1 MITDLHSH
9 YLGADAVERI
19 RDEGEQ
25 HGVTIREDNRLV
37 VGGRPTGLP
46 LNPGLTSVDARRQW
60 LADAGVDRQLVA
72 PWMDLAGY
80 HLPAKDGQW
89 LAEVQNDAIAA
100 LADDPRFLAAATV
113 PLQDPEQAAVE
124 LARAV
129 GRGHR
134 AVQIGA
140 RIEEAGLD
148 ESTLDPFWAAAERFG
163 ILVVI
168 HPAELS
174 VPDRHRRL
182 FLHIL
187 TGNPA
192 ETTNA
197 AAAIMLGGVLDR
209 FPRLRFLLVHGGGF
223 LPYQLGRL
231 DRGTV
236 TAPPPV
242 RSKASRTPREQLPS
256 FYFDTVLHDAGA
268 LRYLTEVAGTAHV
281 VLGSDYPFPMRDDS
295 PLAIVERAVEDPAA
309 RAAILSGTAAEL
321 LDVR

>member
-19 RDEGEQ
+19 RAEGEA
-25 HGVTIREDNRLV
+25 HGVTVRDDNRIV

-46 LNPGLTSVDARRQW
+46 LNPGLTSVEARLKW

-80 HLPAKDGQW
+80 HLSGSDALW

-100 LADDPRFLAAATV
+100 LTTDDRFSGAATV
-113 PLQDPEQAAVE
+113 PLQNPE
-124 LARAV
+124 LAAAELGRAV
-129 GRGHR
+129 HIGHT

-140 RIEEAGLD
+140 RVEETGLD
-148 ESTLDPFWAAAERFG
+148 DVALDPFWAAAERFG
-163 ILVVI
+163 TLVVI

-192 ETTNA
+192 ETTHA
-197 AAAIMLGGVLDR
+197 AAALTLGGVLDR
-209 FPRLRFLLVHGGGF
+209 FPRLRFLLVPGGGV

-236 TAPPPV
+236 TAPAPL
-242 RSKASRTPREQLPS
+242 RSRSTRTPREQLGR
-256 FYFDTVLHDAGA
+256 FYFDTVLHDTDA
-268 LRYLTEVAGTAHV
+268 LRYLAAVAGTDHL
-281 VLGSDYPFPMRDDS
+281 VLGSDYPFPMRDDR
-295 PLAIVERAVEDPAA
+295 PVETTERALGD
-309 RAAILSGTAAEL
+309 LSVLSATADAL
-321 LDVR
+321 LMR

>member
-1 MITDLHSH
+1 MSIDLHSH
-9 YLGADAVERI
+9 YVGADAVERI
-19 RDEGEQ
+19 RAEGAA
-25 HGVTIREDNRLV
+25 HGVTLRDDDRLV

-46 LNPGLTSVDARRQW
+46 LNPGLTSVKARLTW
-60 LADAGVDRQLVA
+60 LAESGVERQLVA

-80 HLPAKDGQW
+80 HLPAEDARW

-100 LADDPRFLAAATV
+100 LAADERFLAAAAV
-113 PLQDPEQAAVE
+113 PLQDPELAAEE
-124 LARAV
+124 LGRAV
-129 GRGHR
+129 HIGHT

-140 RIEEAGLD
+140 RVEESGLD
-148 ESTLDPFWAAAERFG
+148 DAMFDPFWAAAERLG
-163 ILVVI
+163 TLVVI
-168 HPAELS
+168 HPAELA

-209 FPRLRFLLVHGGGF
+209 FPGLRFLLVHGGGF
-223 LPYQLGRL
+223 VPYQLGRL

-242 RSKASRTPREQLPS
+242 RTRSTRTPREQLGS
-256 FYFDTVLHDAGA
+256 FYFDTVLHDTDA
-268 LRYLTEVAGTAHV
+268 LRYLASVAGTGHV
-281 VLGSDYPFPMRDDS
+281 VLGSDYPFPMRDDR
-295 PLAIVERAVEDPAA
+295 PVETVEAAFGEPADRTAV
-309 RAAILSGTAAEL
+309 LSGTAAAL
-321 LDVR
+321 LRH

>member
-19 RDEGEQ
+19 RDEGER
-25 HGVTIREDNRLV
+25 HGVTVRDDDRLV

-46 LNPGLTSVDARRQW
+46 LNPGLTSVEARLKW

-80 HLPAKDGQW
+80 HLPAADALW
-89 LAEVQNDAIAA
+89 LAQVQNDAIAA
-100 LADDPRFLAAATV
+100 LAGDDRFFGAATV
-113 PLQDPEQAAVE
+113 PLQDPELAAEE
-124 LARAV
+124 LGRAV
-129 GRGHR
+129 HIGHS

-140 RIEEAGLD
+140 RVEETGLD
-148 ESTLDPFWAAAERFG
+148 DAVLDPFWTAAQRLG
-163 ILVVI
+163 TLVVI
-168 HPAELS
+168 HPAELA

-197 AAAIMLGGVLDR
+197 AAAITLGGVLDR

-242 RSKASRTPREQLPS
+242 RSRSTRTPREQLGS
-256 FYFDTVLHDAGA
+256 FYFDTVLHDADA
-268 LRYLTEVAGTAHV
+268 LRYLASVAGTDHV
-281 VLGSDYPFPMRDDS
+281 VLGSDYPFPMRDDR
-295 PLAIVERAVEDPAA
+295 PVETVERALGDVGV
-309 RAAILSGTAAEL
+309 LSATADAL
-321 LDVR
+321 LML